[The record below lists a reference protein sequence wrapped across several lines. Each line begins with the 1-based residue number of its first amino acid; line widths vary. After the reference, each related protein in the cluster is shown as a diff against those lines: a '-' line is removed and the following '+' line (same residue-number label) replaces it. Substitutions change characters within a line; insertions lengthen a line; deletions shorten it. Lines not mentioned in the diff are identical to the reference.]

1 MNGFWQTDPATWN
14 GAAQRIGDIRSH
26 AQVTV
31 TGTIRTAT
39 AVTVGSSPAWRCTLA
54 DGTGEIELLFL
65 GRDRAG
71 RPGAGPPLRGGRAP
85 PVPGRH
91 RGRPRRLVDLESALP
106 ALGLTRHDAARRGSG
121 GTMGREG
128 SAMKRS
134 VIGAAAALGS
144 MAILTAA
151 MLPFRHSLSI
161 ATTALVLIVPVVI
174 GVVLGGFAVGVLSVV
189 AGFLV
194 YDYFFIPPYLTLWV
208 GAPRR
213 TGPRW
218 SCTWR

>member
-1 MNGFWQTDPATWN
+1 
-14 GAAQRIGDIRSH
+14 
-26 AQVTV
+26 
-31 TGTIRTAT
+31 
-39 AVTVGSSPAWRCTLA
+39 
-54 DGTGEIELLFL
+54 
-65 GRDRAG
+65 
-71 RPGAGPPLRGGRAP
+71 
-85 PVPGRH
+85 
-91 RGRPRRLVDLESALP
+91 
-106 ALGLTRHDAARRGSG
+106 
-121 GTMGREG
+121 MGREG

-194 YDYFFIPPYLTLWV
+194 YERGSSRPISPC
-208 GAPRR
+208 GSAAQR
-213 TGPRW
+213 TGARW